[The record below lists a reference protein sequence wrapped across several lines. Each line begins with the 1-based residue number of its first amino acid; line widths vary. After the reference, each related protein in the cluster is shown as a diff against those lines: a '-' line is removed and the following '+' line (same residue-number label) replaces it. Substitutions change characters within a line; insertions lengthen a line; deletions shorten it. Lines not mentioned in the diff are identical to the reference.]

1 MECKALPVD
10 FAEALGNGRN
20 CLIRWRADGLNIG
33 DTSDIPHVF
42 LGRFAYMKGNPQME
56 APMGEVAD
64 PGDTGDD
71 LAFLGGDAGQKPN
84 LTEQVYD
91 QLIGLLIAGELRP
104 GDVITERRMAERLN
118 ASRTPIRE
126 ALGRLEAEGLVYKQP
141 SRGVTVSPFSTEA
154 FVEILNVRQLLEAE
168 AAFLAAGK
176 IPAERIATIR
186 QSLDTLARNPKP
198 TLSEIWAV
206 DDMLHGEIADAAGNT
221 LMAAMIRDL
230 RRRTHVFN
238 AYRNPMTPRFSVDE
252 NTRLLDAVASGSRDL
267 ARAAMVQH
275 IETVKL
281 AIIERLSGI
290 LR

>member
-1 MECKALPVD
+1 
-10 FAEALGNGRN
+10 
-20 CLIRWRADGLNIG
+20 
-33 DTSDIPHVF
+33 
-42 LGRFAYMKGNPQME
+42 
-56 APMGEVAD
+56 MGEVIE
-64 PGDTGDD
+64 PVDTDD
-71 LAFLGGDAGQKPN
+71 ELGFLGGDGSQKPN
-84 LTEQVYD
+84 LTEQVYE

-154 FVEILNVRQLLEAE
+154 FVDILNVRQLLEAE
-168 AAFLAAGK
+168 AAYLASGK
-176 IPAERIATIR
+176 IAPERIEAIR
-186 QSLDTLARNPKP
+186 EALLTLAKNPRP

-206 DDMLHGEIADAAGNT
+206 DDLLHGEIADAAGNV
-221 LMAAMIRDL
+221 LMAALIRDL

-238 AYRNPMTPRFSVDE
+238 AYRNPVTPRFSAEE
-252 NTRLLDAVASGSRDL
+252 NIKLLDAVASADRES
-267 ARAAMVQH
+267 ARAAMTAH

-281 AIIERLSGI
+281 AIIERLSGV